1 MRSRTIG
8 VSVLTTTALFGLTTA
23 CAPVG
28 EGKAADI
35 GRAARAAA
43 SASAGATPAP
53 AAKGKGAGKGTGMLA
68 DLSGAEVLSQAHEAM
83 RKVESARVVAKM
95 RDDGSPVE
103 FELSL
108 DKKGSCN
115 GTIRYE
121 GMGKV
126 DLIKSTELIHFKGD
140 ADYWR
145 GTASKEHAS
154 KKQTDAMVTMLADRW
169 LKMPVSDPKAA
180 AMGHICDLDKL
191 TDGGGRPNPL
201 ARKGETVTIDGKQAL
216 AVVTAAKEGTETD
229 YIATQ
234 GTPYV
239 LKSTVSG
246 DETGEVLFSAFGT
259 PVDTALPEG
268 ADVLDLSKLGHGGP
282 AESV

>member
-28 EGKAADI
+28 GSKAADI

-43 SASAGATPAP
+43 PASAGATPPP
-53 AAKGKGAGKGTGMLA
+53 AAKGKGAGKGGMLA
-68 DLSGAEVLSQAHEAM
+68 DLSGAEILSQAHEAM

-95 RDDGSPVE
+95 HDGGNPVE

-115 GTIRYE
+115 GAIRYE

-126 DLIKSTELIHFKGD
+126 DIVKSTELIHFKGD

-145 GTASKEHAS
+145 GTAAKKHTP

-169 LKMPVSDPKAA
+169 LKMPLTDARAS

-191 TDGGGRPNPL
+191 TGGGDRPNPL

-216 AVVTAAKEGTETD
+216 AVTTAAKEGTETD

-246 DETGEVLFSAFGT
+246 DETGEVLFSGFGT
-259 PVDTALPEG
+259 PVDTNLPEG
-268 ADVLDLSKLGHGGP
+268 ADVLDLSKLGGEVP

>member
-1 MRSRTIG
+1 
-8 VSVLTTTALFGLTTA
+8 
-23 CAPVG
+23 
-28 EGKAADI
+28 
-35 GRAARAAA
+35 
-43 SASAGATPAP
+43 
-53 AAKGKGAGKGTGMLA
+53 MLA

-95 RDDGSPVE
+95 RDGGSPVE

-191 TDGGGRPNPL
+191 TDGGGRPTRWP
-201 ARKGETVTIDGKQAL
+201 ARARRSPS
-216 AVVTAAKEGTETD
+216 TASRRWRSSRRPRRARRPTT
-229 YIATQ
+229 
-234 GTPYV
+234 
-239 LKSTVSG
+239 
-246 DETGEVLFSAFGT
+246 
-259 PVDTALPEG
+259 
-268 ADVLDLSKLGHGGP
+268 
-282 AESV
+282 

>member
-1 MRSRTIG
+1 MRSRSIG
-8 VSVLTTTALFGLTTA
+8 VSVLTTTALLALTTG

-28 EGKAADI
+28 GSKAADV

-43 SASAGATPAP
+43 QASAGATPAP
-53 AAKGKGAGKGTGMLA
+53 AAKGKGTGKGTGMLA
-68 DLSGAEVLSQAHEAM
+68 DLSGAEILSQSHEAM

-95 RDDGSPVE
+95 HDGDSPVD
-103 FELSL
+103 FDLTL

-115 GTIRYE
+115 GVIRYE

-126 DLIKSTELIHFKGD
+126 DLVKSAELMHFRGD
-140 ADYWR
+140 AAYWR
-145 GTASKEHAS
+145 AVAAKKHTPG
-154 KKQTDAMVTMLADRW
+154 KQTDAMVTMLADRW

-180 AMGHICDLDKL
+180 AMGRVCDLDKL
-191 TDGGGRPNPL
+191 TGGGDRPSPL

-239 LKSTVSG
+239 LKSTIAG
-246 DETGEVLFSAFGT
+246 DKNGEALFSAFGT
-259 PVDTALPEG
+259 PVHTALPEG
-268 ADVLDLSKLGHGGP
+268 ADVLDLSKPGSGGP